1 MAEKKA
7 SKFDQAAYIREYG
20 KENYTRVSVVLSRKY
35 DSDIIEHLDK
45 VEASTSKNSYIKQLI
60 RKDMKSDDQ

>member
-1 MAEKKA
+1 MAEEKA
-7 SKFDQAAYIREYG
+7 KFDQDAYIRGYQ

-45 VEASTSKNSYIKQLI
+45 VEASTSKSSYIKQLI

>member
-1 MAEKKA
+1 MAEEKA
-7 SKFDQAAYIREYG
+7 SKFDQEAYIREYQ
-20 KENYTRVSVVLSRKY
+20 KKYYTRVSVVLSRKN

-45 VEASTSKNSYIKQLI
+45 VEARTSKSNYIKQLI